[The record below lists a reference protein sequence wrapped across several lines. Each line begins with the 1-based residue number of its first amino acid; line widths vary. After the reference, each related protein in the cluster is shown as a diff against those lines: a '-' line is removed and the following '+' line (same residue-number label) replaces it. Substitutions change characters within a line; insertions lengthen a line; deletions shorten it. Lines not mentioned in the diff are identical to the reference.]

1 MNFKLK
7 QVKWM
12 TVVVLFLWKRRQSY
26 DVMANLDSEHRL
38 NNDNISMAYYRV
50 LTYIKYWWMR
60 VTYFVRKTGKQTC
73 YCWLIVLST
82 KVIGGKLYISSKCF
96 GLNINKQVILYIEL
110 SAFFTLI
117 WPYFWLLLQCTVNVL
132 GTLRL
137 LPLTHA
143 GTCNLHTQ
151 WTTLSLWSD
160 AAVSV
165 PNSLLWRLLERW
177 LISTDSL
184 LSRVSRFLKALGQ
197 SGGNQPYCACSKS
210 ETWFDHYKI

>member
-1 MNFKLK
+1 MTYFMFQIPIIFIIITNNNKHETSNEMNFKLK

-73 YCWLIVLST
+73 YCWLIVLS
-82 KVIGGKLYISSKCF
+82 KVSGDKLYISCKCF
-96 GLNINKQVILYIEL
+96 GLNLNKQAILYIEL

-151 WTTLSLWSD
+151 
-160 AAVSV
+160 
-165 PNSLLWRLLERW
+165 
-177 LISTDSL
+177 
-184 LSRVSRFLKALGQ
+184 
-197 SGGNQPYCACSKS
+197 
-210 ETWFDHYKI
+210 